1 MVELLALL
9 FLLILSGIFSGSE
22 TALVTLSIGRVE
34 GLVREGR
41 RGAQALHRL
50 KRDPSRML
58 TAILIGNN
66 LVNIGASVM
75 ATVIATHWLG
85 KAGPG
90 VAVGVLTILI
100 LVFGEITPKSLATRY
115 SERISLSVAV
125 PLLGFM
131 RLIYPLV
138 WIFSKF
144 NTWVHH
150 MSSEEGDP
158 VVTESEFISMLQH
171 GEREGTIEH
180 SEREIIER
188 VFGLND
194 LKVRDV
200 MTPHNAIFALDESLT
215 VREVLPEV
223 LNAPYSRIPVYEQH
237 RDRLYKVLHLRDLLG
252 AVAAGRL
259 DVPLSELA
267 HEPLFVPQYQTIGEL
282 FAEFRRRKRMFAIVV
297 DEYGVVRGLVTL
309 EDLVEEL
316 VGEIYDESDLAPP
329 LVTGV
334 SENELLVQGATE
346 LRVVE
351 DYFGIDLPG
360 KPTDRV
366 NLWILT
372 HTENIPAPGEV
383 FLIDG
388 LEVTIRA
395 ATPRRIEQVSIRHV
409 AADEG
414 TAAPPDD
421 RPESGS

>member
-1 MVELLALL
+1 MAELLVLL
-9 FLLILSGIFSGSE
+9 LLLVLSGIFSGSE
-22 TALVTLSIGRVE
+22 TALVSLSIGRVE

-41 RGAQALHRL
+41 RGALALHHL

-75 ATVIATHWLG
+75 ATLIATRWLG
-85 KAGPG
+85 STGPG
-90 VAVGVLTILI
+90 VAVGVLTVLI

-115 SERISLSVAV
+115 AERISLFIAM
-125 PLLGFM
+125 PLLAFT
-131 RLIYPLV
+131 RLIFPLV
-138 WIFSKF
+138 WIFGKF
-144 NTWVHH
+144 TTWVHRL
-150 MSSEEGDP
+150 SSREGDP

-188 VFGLND
+188 VFGLSD

-200 MTPHNAIFALDESLT
+200 MTPHTAIFALDEGLS
-215 VREVLPEV
+215 VRAALPEV
-223 LNAPYSRIPVYEQH
+223 LNAPYSRIPLYQQH
-237 RDRLYKVLHLRDLLG
+237 RDRLYKVLYLRDLLG
-252 AVAAGRL
+252 AVATGGF
-259 DVPLSELA
+259 DVPLRELA
-267 HEPLFVPQYQTIGEL
+267 HEPLFVPQYQTIGDL

-297 DEYGVVRGLVTL
+297 DEYGVVRGLVTV
-309 EDLVEEL
+309 EDLLEEL
-316 VGEIYDESDLAPP
+316 VGEIYDESDLASP
-329 LVTGV
+329 LTTGV
-334 SENELLVQGATE
+334 SENELLAQGATE

-351 DYFGIDLPG
+351 DYFGIELPG

-383 FLIDG
+383 FVIDG
-388 LEVTIRA
+388 LEVTIRT
-395 ATPRRIEQVSIRHV
+395 ATPRRIEQVRIRRVPVV
-409 AADEG
+409 ADP
-414 TAAPPDD
+414 TPPAD